1 MISFFFLETA
11 YSSIKRNSKLC
22 SSSVG
27 VPRRPQLQRYLLV
40 QFWYFPFDFRISSE
54 VLSFLVSSKC
64 KRRRGRECTTV
75 GSNGGRA

>member
-27 VPRRPQLQRYLLV
+27 VPRRPQLQR
-40 QFWYFPFDFRISSE
+40 
-54 VLSFLVSSKC
+54 
-64 KRRRGRECTTV
+64 RGRECTTV